1 VYVCMCVCVC
11 VCVFVCVCVCVCLCA
26 GSETFR
32 DRFFVCVRP
41 CACVRVFACV
51 CGRWGFLPR
60 ASAVVELQLCFL
72 LFCYTKTRNC
82 VVCLLHHN
90 SMWYCVSLALFFTCS
105 YALRMFSFDMNGI
118 VFGWFSMLIHICTCV
133 YFVHKFFFRNVL
145 CANVRWQEEE
155 KKEKKST
162 RLNFLLM
169 PAQTAIH
176 VCVRHACTLRTYA
189 YTMTD
194 PYDSSTTN
202 AQDTT
207 WTPWTHVA
215 CACVHVWMFVWM
227 CSSLS
232 KHIIGNI

>member
-1 VYVCMCVCVC
+1 MSHQFNICCSQRAKQAYMMWWVLALGIGMLRANAQIKVFTCACGWMFVREHARVCMCM
-11 VCVFVCVCVCVCLCA
+11 FLC
-26 GSETFR
+26 G
-32 DRFFVCVRP
+32 
-41 CACVRVFACV
+41 

-133 YFVHKFFFRNVL
+133 YFVHKYFFRNVL

-155 KKEKKST
+155 KKRKEKHTLEFSSDARTHSDT
-162 RLNFLLM
+162 RM
-169 PAQTAIH
+169 CQTCMH
-176 VCVRHACTLRTYA
+176 
-189 YTMTD
+189 
-194 PYDSSTTN
+194 SSYI
-202 AQDTT
+202 
-207 WTPWTHVA
+207 
-215 CACVHVWMFVWM
+215 CVH
-227 CSSLS
+227 
-232 KHIIGNI
+232 NARPTRQ